1 MNTLTHIALF
11 GLLTL
16 TVLNSQGNPSMS
28 CIHSHQVNKLRQAG
42 TLVHVF
48 VLEHDSANKDI
59 LKLYDDKSYE
69 FLFFQ
74 VVKNKPKVKR
84 EKGTYNWHTNKLK
97 LVKKGDSKIKPH
109 AYKFLF
115 DSIKGQL
122 IGRHWFNLKK
132 ETNYYTISKEAKF
145 WQNFYQDKVFGKI
158 TNDPLASRK
167 IILPETQMPT
177 DKELNPFYQQEDI
190 STFIEQL
197 NSDTTVIN
205 KNYLKHLKVV
215 FVVGPVEES
224 TNSFIAEQKINAAY
238 LKNLGLNV
246 IELYHPYATWKNV
259 VEASKNAHIF
269 VYNGHGSNQ
278 GINHPAGGLCLTD
291 GIFHA
296 REIINEFK
304 LHKNALVLFNHVCR
318 GAGSS
323 AGDVNDIG
331 LNEAIARVGE
341 YAYPFVQAS
350 ASAYYANNY
359 YECLIPFFEQ
369 FFRKKSMKNIYAKE
383 ASKYCKIECVKTYHY
398 NPSLAIG
405 ISSEPATKQ
414 EITLTEYRNGVK
426 KTRLIPD
433 FKSYDVAFVGKP
445 DYTIL
450 DLFKN

>member
-1 MNTLTHIALF
+1 MNTLTHIALI
-11 GLLTL
+11 GLLTFAC
-16 TVLNSQGNPSMS
+16 LNGKGNSTLSESFINGTAKP
-28 CIHSHQVNKLRQAG
+28 KQAG

-48 VLEHDSANKDI
+48 VLEHDSATKDI
-59 LKLYDDKSYE
+59 LKLYDDKCYE

-84 EKGTYNWHTNKLK
+84 EKGTYNWHTNQLK

-122 IGRHWFNLKK
+122 IGRHWCNLKK
-132 ETNYYTISKEAKF
+132 ETNYYNLSKEAKF

-158 TNDPLASRK
+158 TNDPLASKK
-167 IILPETQMPT
+167 IIESEMRTPT
-177 DKELNPFYQQEDI
+177 YEPLNQLTQQEDI
-190 STFIEQL
+190 SAFIEQL
-197 NSDTTVIN
+197 KSDTTVIN

-224 TNSFIAEQKINAAY
+224 TNSYIAEQKINATY

-246 IELYHPYATWKNV
+246 IELYHPYVTWKNV
-259 VEASKNAHIF
+259 VEATKDAHIF
-269 VYNGHGSNQ
+269 VYNGHGSDQ

-296 REIINEFK
+296 REILHEFK
-304 LHKNALVLFNHVCR
+304 LHKNALVLFNHVCG

-323 AGDVNDIG
+323 ANDINDIG
-331 LNEAIARVGE
+331 INEAIARVGE
-341 YAYPFVQAS
+341 YAYPFIQTS

-359 YECLIPFFEQ
+359 MECLIPFFEQ
-369 FFRKKSMKNIYAKE
+369 FFRKQNMKNIYTNE
-383 ASKYCKIECVKTYHY
+383 ASKYCKIECIKTYHY
-398 NPSLAIG
+398 NPSLTIG
-405 ISSEPATKQ
+405 LSSREATKQ
-414 EITLTEYRNGVK
+414 KITLTEYRNGVK
-426 KTRLIPD
+426 KTRTIPD
-433 FKSYDVAFVGKP
+433 FKNYDVAFVGKP
-445 DYTIL
+445 DYCIL